1 MKLLLRATL
10 IVALASSGVP
20 AVSAQDVGSIESEAS
35 ALSLSH
41 DPVTCMVANAFP
53 QIDASLIPEP
63 SVQSAKVYFRSALGP
78 DFYYVEMQ
86 REASRYVGTLPRP
99 NANAG
104 PVTYYVEGLGANY
117 TQTQSGDV
125 SATVVEEESDCDGRV
140 APVAPF
146 GSPVQV
152 FSLTGSTAVPPGF
165 SGVSSVLAAGAG
177 TGAAAATGAGAGSF
191 LTSTGGL
198 ILMGAAVVGIATAI
212 VVSGGEEPPPASGS
226 R

>member
-1 MKLLLRATL
+1 MRLLLRVTL
-10 IVALASSGVP
+10 IAALASAGAP
-20 AVSAQDVGSIESEAS
+20 AVPAQDVGSIESDAS

-41 DPVTCMVANAFP
+41 DPVTCMVANTYP
-53 QIDASLIPEP
+53 QIEATLIPVP
-63 SVQSAKVYFRSALGP
+63 SVKVARVYFRSALGP
-78 DFYYVEMQ
+78 DSYYVEMHH
-86 REASRYVGTLPRP
+86 EAGRFVGTLPRP

-104 PVTYYVEGLGANY
+104 PVTYHVEGLGTDD
-117 TQTQSGDV
+117 TQTQSGET
-125 SATVVEEESDCDGRV
+125 SAVVVEEARDCEGRV

-146 GSPVQV
+146 GSPVEV
-152 FSLTGSTAVPPGF
+152 YSLTGSTAVPPGF
-165 SGVSSVLAAGAG
+165 SGVSLMLAAGAG